1 MRVPPSHSA
10 GAVACA
16 SVPAPTAARHHGSA
30 AQGPVLVGRGGG
42 RRGPGLVSGVLGHRA
57 LVPVWFVSVGGV
69 AMWWSAPTVTAT
81 LLLVVLVVVV
91 FPVFVVTAAVR
102 KDHRARVSGL
112 LMSDQPRRRH

>member
-1 MRVPPSHSA
+1 MAPWTLLSRPRVPPSYSA

-16 SVPAPTAARHHGSA
+16 SVPAPTDARRHASA

-57 LVPVWFVSVGGV
+57 LVPVWFVSVGAV

-91 FPVFVVTAAVR
+91 FPVLVVTAAVS
-102 KDHRARVSGL
+102 DHR
-112 LMSDQPRRRH
+112 RRRH